1 MLKRADNS
9 GFASVS
15 TFRTNARPARLFAAL
30 AISGATI
37 RHGPH
42 QAAQKST
49 STGTDEADVTESKI
63 SAVGTSIGVDGWGI
77 AVWHLPH
84 FVGRSSES
92 KRSRFVVPH
101 DGHFINTP
109 LPSRVIP
116 T

>member
-1 MLKRADNS
+1 MLNRADNS

-15 TFRTNARPARLFAAL
+15 TFNTSARPATFFATL
-30 AISGATI
+30 ATSGATI

-42 QAAQKST
+42 HAAQKST
-49 STGTDEADVTESKI
+49 INGTDEAELIESKI
-63 SAVGTSIGVDGWGI
+63 SALGTSIGVDGCGK

-84 FVGRSSES
+84 FVARSSES

-109 LPSRVIP
+109 LPSKVILS
-116 T
+116 